1 MERDEE
7 DVDDEDGTVL
17 GMLTIFTDDDED
29 DSGIGRDTCPP
40 LMTWFIPSSIIILT
54 DKPSY

>member
-17 GMLTIFTDDDED
+17 GMLTIFADDDD
-29 DSGIGRDTCPP
+29 RGRGGRDMCPP
-40 LMTWFIPSSIIILT
+40 LMT
-54 DKPSY
+54 